1 MPTIVEVEYPQLPIV
16 AEKGKYYYR
25 GIILVKYCRKE
36 KSNQIKRLKTQSLYQ
51 SLRPL
56 PKIYKNVCGI
66 LVLYNIAKY

>member
-36 KSNQIKRLKTQSLYQ
+36 KSN
-51 SLRPL
+51 
-56 PKIYKNVCGI
+56 
-66 LVLYNIAKY
+66 